1 MNHKG
6 PKDSNYYAVFNV
18 YLFTVANLS
27 NIPTFRV
34 SLMAAENSLAY
45 RIHLHERGPTS
56 AEGIKHNL
64 KSEEVPKPQPGPGQ
78 VLVRMKAAALNCR
91 SI

>member
-1 MNHKG
+1 MSRKG
-6 PKDSNYYAVFNV
+6 PKDFYYYAVFDV

-27 NIPTFRV
+27 NTPISRV
-34 SLMAAENSLAY
+34 PLMATETSLAY
-45 RIHLHERGPTS
+45 RIHLHERGPIS
-56 AEGIKHNL
+56 AEGVKRNL